1 MKKLFLLVMAVLLS
15 VSVQAKT
22 LRDLWLSMPDSLLPT
37 LNKNLRLEFLD
48 LVDMQVKPEVKNL
61 LGEECLMDS
70 VTSDFL
76 EVTTSSSAQIQ
87 MGLLHQTSGDS
98 VLCVVRTYSAPE
110 KESEVKFYNQQ
121 WQELPS
127 KNFFSSEVWQLGKFI
142 KEKPDTL
149 SEGKYRELIS
159 SIEPFM
165 LLAKLSMND
174 NSMIFKVSLPLV
186 SVEDKTN
193 IEALLVQRKFKWDG
207 RKFNEI

>member
-15 VSVQAKT
+15 VSVQSKT

-37 LNKNLRLEFLD
+37 LNKNLRLEFMD

-87 MGLLHQTSGDS
+87 MGLLPQASGDS
-98 VLCVVRTYSAPE
+98 VLCVVKTYSAPE
-110 KESEVKFYNQQ
+110 KESVVKFYNQQ
-121 WQELPS
+121 WQELPC
-127 KNFFSSEVWQLGKFI
+127 KNFFSSEVWQLGKFL
-142 KEKPDTL
+142 KEKHDTL

-165 LLAKLSMND
+165 VLAKLSMND

-207 RKFNEI
+207 KKFNEI